1 MYTLCDAC
9 KRNGCHGPETA
20 RDATGHVKVANL
32 LIRIKARPLWG
43 LPSQTTVLNY
53 QAKAMD
59 SVTQVLLGASIGV
72 AVMGRRTALWKS
84 ALWGGVAG
92 LLPDLDVLLDHGDP
106 ILNMIR
112 HRAETHA
119 LLLLTLFAFPM
130 AWGVSRI
137 HRQPQ
142 LYGRWWWA
150 LMLALVTHPLLD
162 LMTIYGTQVFQ
173 PFTDEAYGLG
183 SMFIIDPVY
192 SLPLL
197 AGVVAAL
204 RVKTVGRALA
214 INGCALVFSTAY
226 LAWSALAQWGVT
238 QHARQSLQAQG
249 LPSQQLLVTPAPLST
264 LVWRVVAL
272 DGERLH
278 EGFYALMDGGRS
290 VRFVAHARGADLAA
304 QHADHPQLQRL
315 ARFTDGFFKVQQ
327 DGARLVV
334 TDLRM
339 GQEPDYVFSF
349 DIGPPLQAGQTHPV
363 AEQRSRRMNVGEG
376 LQWLGQ
382 RMLGRDVPPPGST
395 GG

>member
-1 MYTLCDAC
+1 
-9 KRNGCHGPETA
+9 
-20 RDATGHVKVANL
+20 
-32 LIRIKARPLWG
+32 
-43 LPSQTTVLNY
+43 
-53 QAKAMD
+53 MD

-130 AWGVSRI
+130 AWVVSRI
-137 HRQPQ
+137 HNQAR
-142 LYGRWWWA
+142 LYGRLYGRGWWA

-162 LMTIYGTQVFQ
+162 LMTSYGTQVFQ

-183 SMFIIDPVY
+183 SMFIIDPAY

-197 AGVVAAL
+197 VGVVAAC
-204 RVKTVGRALA
+204 RVQNVGRALR
-214 INGCALVFSTAY
+214 INGWALAFSTAY

-238 QHARQSLQAQG
+238 QHARQSLHAQG

-272 DGERLH
+272 DGERFH
-278 EGFYALMDGGRS
+278 EGFYALMDGGRAI
-290 VRFVAHARGADLAA
+290 RFVAHERGGALAT
-304 QHADHPQLQRL
+304 QHANHPQLQRL
-315 ARFTDGFFKVQQ
+315 SRFTDGFFKVQRH
-327 DGARLVV
+327 GENLVV

-349 DIGPPLQAGQTHPV
+349 DIGPPLQAGESHPV
-363 AEQRSRRMNVGEG
+363 AEQLSRRMNVGEG
-376 LQWLGQ
+376 LKWLGQ
-382 RMLGRDVPPPGST
+382 RMLGRDVPPPG
-395 GG
+395 

>member
-1 MYTLCDAC
+1 
-9 KRNGCHGPETA
+9 
-20 RDATGHVKVANL
+20 
-32 LIRIKARPLWG
+32 
-43 LPSQTTVLNY
+43 
-53 QAKAMD
+53 MD

-112 HRAETHA
+112 HRAESHA

-130 AWGVSRI
+130 AWAVSRL
-137 HRQPQ
+137 HRQSQ

-173 PFTDEAYGLG
+173 PFSDEAYGLG

-204 RVKTVGRALA
+204 RVKTVGRALS
-214 INGCALVFSTAY
+214 INGWALAFSTAY

-272 DGERLH
+272 DGERFH
-278 EGFYALMDGGRS
+278 EGFYALMDGGRTI
-290 VRFVAHARGADLAA
+290 RFVAHERGGSLATQNA
-304 QHADHPQLQRL
+304 EHPQLQRL
-315 ARFTDGFFKVQQ
+315 ARFTDGFFKVQRNS
-327 DGARLVV
+327 DKLVV

-349 DIGPPLQAGQTHPV
+349 DIGPPLQAGATHPV
-363 AEQRSRRMNVGEG
+363 AEQRSRRMEVGAG
-376 LQWLGQ
+376 LKWLGQ
-382 RMLGRDVPPPGST
+382 RMLGHDVPPP
-395 GG
+395 

>member
-1 MYTLCDAC
+1 
-9 KRNGCHGPETA
+9 
-20 RDATGHVKVANL
+20 
-32 LIRIKARPLWG
+32 
-43 LPSQTTVLNY
+43 
-53 QAKAMD
+53 MD
-59 SVTQVLLGASIGV
+59 SVTQVLLGASVGV

-130 AWGVSRI
+130 AWVVSRI

-183 SMFIIDPVY
+183 SIFIIDPVY

-214 INGCALVFSTAY
+214 INGWALAFSTAY
-226 LAWSALAQWGVT
+226 LVWSALAQAWVT
-238 QHARQSLQAQG
+238 QHARASLQAQG
-249 LPSQQLLVTPAPLST
+249 LPSQQLLVTPAPLT
-264 LVWRVVAL
+264 TAVWRVVAL
-272 DGERLH
+272 DGERFH
-278 EGFYALMDGGRS
+278 EGFYALLDSGRP
-290 VRFVAHARGADLAA
+290 VRFVAHERGGALAT
-304 QHADHPQLQRL
+304 QNADHPQLQRL
-315 ARFTDGFFKVQQ
+315 ARFTDGFFKVQRNS
-327 DGARLVV
+327 DNLLV

-339 GQEPDYVFSF
+339 GQEPDYVFAF
-349 DIGPPLQAGQTHPV
+349 DIGLPLQAGQAHPTAV
-363 AEQRSRRMNVGEG
+363 QKSRRMDVGAG

-382 RMLGRDVPPPGST
+382 RILGRDVAPPGQ
-395 GG
+395 GGV

>member
-1 MYTLCDAC
+1 
-9 KRNGCHGPETA
+9 
-20 RDATGHVKVANL
+20 
-32 LIRIKARPLWG
+32 
-43 LPSQTTVLNY
+43 
-53 QAKAMD
+53 MD

-92 LLPDLDVLLDHGDP
+92 LLPDLDVLIDHGDP

-119 LLLLTLFAFPM
+119 LLLLALFAFPM
-130 AWGVSRI
+130 AWGVSRL

-142 LYGRWWWA
+142 LFGRWWWA

-183 SMFIIDPVY
+183 SIFIIDPVY

-214 INGCALVFSTAY
+214 INGSALVFSTAY
-226 LAWSALAQWGVT
+226 LTWSALGQAWVT
-238 QHARQSLQAQG
+238 QHARESLQAQG
-249 LPSQQLLVTPAPLST
+249 LPSQHVLVTPAPFTTVL
-264 LVWRVVAL
+264 WRVVAL
-272 DGERLH
+272 DGERFH
-278 EGFYALMDGGRS
+278 EGFYSFLDDGRPI
-290 VRFVAHARGADLAA
+290 RFVAHKRGLDLAT
-304 QHADHPQLQRL
+304 QNKDHPQLQRL
-315 ARFTDGFFKVQQ
+315 ARFTDGFFKIQHNSES
-327 DGARLVV
+327 LLV

-339 GQEPDYVFSF
+339 GQEPDYVFAF
-349 DIGPPLQAGQTHPV
+349 DIGLPLRAGQDPV
-363 AEQRSRRMNVGEG
+363 VAVQKSARMDVGQG

-382 RMLGRDVPPPGST
+382 RVLGVDVPPPGR
-395 GG
+395 GGD

>member
-1 MYTLCDAC
+1 VLSFVQSFST
-9 KRNGCHGPETA
+9 KRT
-20 RDATGHVKVANL
+20 
-32 LIRIKARPLWG
+32 
-43 LPSQTTVLNY
+43 
-53 QAKAMD
+53 MD

-112 HRAETHA
+112 HRAESHA

-130 AWGVSRI
+130 AWAVSRL

-173 PFTDEAYGLG
+173 PFSDEAYGLG
-183 SMFIIDPVY
+183 SMFIVDPLY

-214 INGCALVFSTAY
+214 INGWALAFSTAY
-226 LAWSALAQWGVT
+226 LVWSALAQWGVT

-249 LPSQQLLVTPAPLST
+249 LPSQQILVTPAPLST
-264 LVWRVVAL
+264 VVWRVVAL
-272 DGERLH
+272 DGERFH
-278 EGFYALMDGGRS
+278 EGFYALMDGGRTI
-290 VRFVAHARGADLAA
+290 RFVAHERGESLATQNA
-304 QHADHPQLQRL
+304 EHPQLQRL
-315 ARFTDGFFKVQQ
+315 ARFTDGFFKVQGNS
-327 DGARLVV
+327 DKLVV

-363 AEQRSRRMNVGEG
+363 ASQISRRMDVGGG
-376 LQWLGQ
+376 LNWLGQ
-382 RMLGRDVPPPGST
+382 RILGHDVPPPERR
-395 GG
+395 

>member
-1 MYTLCDAC
+1 
-9 KRNGCHGPETA
+9 
-20 RDATGHVKVANL
+20 
-32 LIRIKARPLWG
+32 
-43 LPSQTTVLNY
+43 
-53 QAKAMD
+53 MD

-112 HRAETHA
+112 HRAESHA

-130 AWGVSRI
+130 AWAVSRL

-142 LYGRWWWA
+142 LYARWWWA

-173 PFTDEAYGLG
+173 PFSDEAYGLG
-183 SMFIIDPVY
+183 SMFIVDPVY

-214 INGCALVFSTAY
+214 INGWALAFSTAY

-272 DGERLH
+272 DGERFH
-278 EGFYALMDGGRS
+278 EGFYALLDSGRS
-290 VRFVAHARGADLAA
+290 IRFVTHERGGALAT
-304 QHADHPQLQRL
+304 QNTEHPQLQRL
-315 ARFTDGFFKVQQ
+315 ARFTDGFFKVQ
-327 DGARLVV
+327 RSRESLVV

-349 DIGPPLQAGQTHPV
+349 DIGPPLQAGQTPPV
-363 AEQRSRRMNVGEG
+363 ASQISRRMDVGEG
-376 LQWLGQ
+376 LNWLGQ
-382 RMLGRDVPPPGST
+382 RMLGHDVPPPERR
-395 GG
+395 

>member
-1 MYTLCDAC
+1 
-9 KRNGCHGPETA
+9 
-20 RDATGHVKVANL
+20 
-32 LIRIKARPLWG
+32 
-43 LPSQTTVLNY
+43 
-53 QAKAMD
+53 MD
-59 SVTQVLLGASIGV
+59 SVTQILLGASVGV

-112 HRAETHA
+112 HRAESHA
-119 LLLLTLFAFPM
+119 LLFLTLFAFPM
-130 AWGVSRI
+130 AWGVSRL

-183 SMFIIDPVY
+183 SMFIIDPLY
-192 SLPLL
+192 SVPLL
-197 AGVVAAL
+197 VGVVAAVC
-204 RVKTVGRALA
+204 VKTVGRALA
-214 INGCALVFSTAY
+214 INGWALAFSTAY
-226 LAWSALAQWGVT
+226 LVWSALAQAWVT

-249 LPSQQLLVTPAPLST
+249 LPSQHVLVTPAPLST

-272 DGERLH
+272 DGERFH
-278 EGFYALMDGGRS
+278 EGFYALLDGGRT
-290 VRFVAHARGADLAA
+290 VRFVAHERGGALAT
-304 QHADHPQLQRL
+304 QHAQHPQLQRL
-315 ARFTDGFFKVQQ
+315 ARFTDGFFKVQRHQ
-327 DGARLVV
+327 ENLVV

-339 GQEPDYVFSF
+339 GQEPDYVFTF
-349 DIGPPLQAGQTHPV
+349 DIGPLLQAGESHPV
-363 AEQRSRRMNVGEG
+363 AEQSSRRMNVAEG
-376 LQWLGQ
+376 LKWLGQ
-382 RMLGRDVPPPGST
+382 RMLGRDVPPPGSA

>member
-1 MYTLCDAC
+1 
-9 KRNGCHGPETA
+9 
-20 RDATGHVKVANL
+20 
-32 LIRIKARPLWG
+32 
-43 LPSQTTVLNY
+43 
-53 QAKAMD
+53 MD
-59 SVTQVLLGASIGV
+59 SVTQVLLGASVGV

-130 AWGVSRI
+130 AWVVSRI

-173 PFTDEAYGLG
+173 PFTDKAYGLG
-183 SMFIIDPVY
+183 SIFIIDPVY

-214 INGCALVFSTAY
+214 INGWALAFSTAY
-226 LAWSALAQWGVT
+226 LVWSALAQAWVT
-238 QHARQSLQAQG
+238 QHARASLQAQG
-249 LPSQQLLVTPAPLST
+249 LPSQQLLVTPAPLT
-264 LVWRVVAL
+264 TAVWRVVAL
-272 DGERLH
+272 DGERFH
-278 EGFYALMDGGRS
+278 EGFYALLDSGRL
-290 VRFVAHARGADLAA
+290 VRFVAHERGGALAT
-304 QHADHPQLQRL
+304 QNADHPQLQRL
-315 ARFTDGFFKVQQ
+315 ARFTDGFFKVQRNS
-327 DGARLVV
+327 DNLLV

-339 GQEPDYVFSF
+339 GQEPDYVFAF
-349 DIGPPLQAGQTHPV
+349 DIGLPLQAGQAHPTAV
-363 AEQRSRRMNVGEG
+363 QKSRRMDVGAG

-382 RMLGRDVPPPGST
+382 RILGRDVAPPGQ
-395 GG
+395 GGV

>member
-1 MYTLCDAC
+1 
-9 KRNGCHGPETA
+9 
-20 RDATGHVKVANL
+20 
-32 LIRIKARPLWG
+32 
-43 LPSQTTVLNY
+43 
-53 QAKAMD
+53 MD
-59 SVTQVLLGASIGV
+59 SVTQVLLGASVGV

-84 ALWGGVAG
+84 ALWGGLAG
-92 LLPDLDVLLDHGDP
+92 LLPDLDVLIDHGDP

-112 HRAETHA
+112 HRAESHA
-119 LLLLTLFAFPM
+119 LLLLTLLAFPM
-130 AWGVSRI
+130 AWGVSRL

-173 PFTDEAYGLG
+173 PLTDEAYGLG

-197 AGVVAAL
+197 AGLAVAL
-204 RVKTVGRALA
+204 RVKTVGRALR
-214 INGCALVFSTAY
+214 INGWALAFSTAY
-226 LAWSALAQWGVT
+226 LAWSALGQAWVT

-249 LPSQQLLVTPAPLST
+249 LPSHHLLVTPAPLST

-272 DGERLH
+272 DGERFH
-278 EGFYALMDGGRS
+278 EGFYALMDGGRAI
-290 VRFVAHARGADLAA
+290 RFVAHERGGVLAT
-304 QHADHPQLQRL
+304 QHANHPQLQRL
-315 ARFTDGFFKVQQ
+315 ARFTDGFFKVQRH
-327 DGARLVV
+327 GENLVV

-349 DIGPPLQAGQTHPV
+349 DIGPPLSAGQTYPV

-382 RMLGRDVPPPGST
+382 RILGRDVPSPGSA
-395 GG
+395 GS

>member
-1 MYTLCDAC
+1 MVLTF
-9 KRNGCHGPETA
+9 
-20 RDATGHVKVANL
+20 VKSYASSL
-32 LIRIKARPLWG
+32 H
-43 LPSQTTVLNY
+43 
-53 QAKAMD
+53 MD

-130 AWGVSRI
+130 AWGVSRL

-150 LMLALVTHPLLD
+150 IMLALVTHPLLD

-214 INGCALVFSTAY
+214 INGWALAFSTVY
-226 LAWSALAQWGVT
+226 LAWSALGQAWVT
-238 QHARQSLQAQG
+238 QHARQSLQTQG
-249 LPSQQLLVTPAPLST
+249 LPSQHLLVTPAPLST

-272 DGERLH
+272 DGERFH
-278 EGFYALMDGGRS
+278 EGFYALMDGGRDI
-290 VRFVAHARGADLAA
+290 RFDAHERGGALAA
-304 QHADHPQLQRL
+304 QHANHPQLQRL
-315 ARFTDGFFKVQQ
+315 ARFSDGFFKVQRH
-327 DGARLVV
+327 GENLVV

-349 DIGPPLQAGQTHPV
+349 DIGRPLMAGQNHPE
-363 AEQRSRRMNVGEG
+363 AEQRSRRMDVAAG

-382 RMLGRDVPPPGST
+382 RMLGRDVPPPGT
-395 GG
+395 VRP

>member
-1 MYTLCDAC
+1 
-9 KRNGCHGPETA
+9 
-20 RDATGHVKVANL
+20 
-32 LIRIKARPLWG
+32 
-43 LPSQTTVLNY
+43 
-53 QAKAMD
+53 
-59 SVTQVLLGASIGV
+59 
-72 AVMGRRTALWKS
+72 MGRRTALWKS
-84 ALWGGVAG
+84 AVWGGVAG

-130 AWGVSRI
+130 AWLVSRI
-137 HRQPQ
+137 HHQSR

-204 RVKTVGRALA
+204 RVKTVGRALR
-214 INGCALVFSTAY
+214 INGWALGLSTAY
-226 LAWSALAQWGVT
+226 LAWSALGQAWVT

-249 LPSQQLLVTPAPLST
+249 LPSQQLMVTPAPLST

-272 DGERLH
+272 DGERFH
-278 EGFYALMDGGRS
+278 EGFYALMDGGRAI
-290 VRFVAHARGADLAA
+290 RFEPHERGGALAQ

-315 ARFTDGFFKVQQ
+315 ARFTDGFFKVQ
-327 DGARLVV
+327 RLYNNLVV

-339 GQEPDYVFSF
+339 GQEPSYVFAF
-349 DIGPPLQAGQTHPV
+349 DIGPPLQAGDQHPV
-363 AEQRSRRMNVGEG
+363 AEQSSRRMNVGEG
-376 LQWLGQ
+376 LRWLGQ
-382 RMLGRDVPPPGST
+382 RMLGKDVLPPG
-395 GG
+395 

>member
-1 MYTLCDAC
+1 
-9 KRNGCHGPETA
+9 
-20 RDATGHVKVANL
+20 
-32 LIRIKARPLWG
+32 
-43 LPSQTTVLNY
+43 
-53 QAKAMD
+53 MD

-130 AWGVSRI
+130 AWAVSRL
-137 HRQPQ
+137 HRQPR

-183 SMFIIDPVY
+183 SIFIIDPVY

-197 AGVVAAL
+197 VGVVAAL

-214 INGCALVFSTAY
+214 INGWALAFSTAY
-226 LAWSALAQWGVT
+226 LVWSALAQAWVT
-238 QHARQSLQAQG
+238 QHARASLQAQG
-249 LPSQQLLVTPAPLST
+249 LPSQQLLVTPAPLT
-264 LVWRVVAL
+264 TAVWRVVAL
-272 DGERLH
+272 DGERFH
-278 EGFYALMDGGRS
+278 EGFYALLDSGRP
-290 VRFVAHARGADLAA
+290 VRFVAHERGGALAT
-304 QHADHPQLQRL
+304 QNADHPQLQRL
-315 ARFTDGFFKVQQ
+315 ARFTDGFFKVQRNS
-327 DGARLVV
+327 DNLLV

-339 GQEPDYVFSF
+339 GQEPDYVFAF
-349 DIGPPLQAGQTHPV
+349 DIGLPLQAGQAHPTAV
-363 AEQRSRRMNVGEG
+363 QKSRRMDVGAG

-382 RMLGRDVPPPGST
+382 RILGRDVAPPGQ
-395 GG
+395 GGV